1 MDAGELER
9 FLLSF
14 QGASRDFPFGEEI
27 AVFRVGG
34 KMFALLFKDES
45 LNLKADPLDVKAYQE
60 LFTWV
65 HPGYHMNKKH
75 WITILLS
82 QVSEKELLKTMI
94 RESYALVFAKL
105 TRSARA
111 KIEAL
116 CPALTPS

>member
-1 MDAGELER
+1 MMDAGELER

-65 HPGYHMNKKH
+65 RPGYHMNKKH

-82 QVSEKELLKTMI
+82 EVSEKELLKTMI

-111 KIEAL
+111 KIEARG
-116 CPALTPS
+116 